1 MGLGTLAKG
10 PVAIALPG
18 AAIFIWLIWEKRL
31 KEIFSWKILVAGI
44 IMCAVALPWYLLVHK
59 KQMVNGQR
67 AFFFSTISVAF
78 SEPME
83 GHGGPFIIVPIINF
97 IRTIAGI
104 HFYRRII

>member
-31 KEIFSWKILVAGI
+31 KEIFSWKILVAGV
-44 IMCAVALPWYLLVHK
+44 IMFAVAVPWYLLVDK
-59 KQMVNGQR
+59 ETNGEWTKG
-67 AFFFSTISVAF
+67 FFLQHNFGRF

-83 GHGGPFIIVPIINF
+83 GHGGPFIIVPIIVLF
-97 IRTIAGI
+97 GIACI
-104 HFYRRII
+104 YFYWRII

>member
-18 AAIFIWLIWEKRL
+18 AAIFIWLIWEKRW

-44 IMCAVALPWYLLVHK
+44 IMFAVAFHGICLLIK

-67 AFFFSTISVAF
+67 VFSST
-78 SEPME
+78 
-83 GHGGPFIIVPIINF
+83 
-97 IRTIAGI
+97 
-104 HFYRRII
+104 